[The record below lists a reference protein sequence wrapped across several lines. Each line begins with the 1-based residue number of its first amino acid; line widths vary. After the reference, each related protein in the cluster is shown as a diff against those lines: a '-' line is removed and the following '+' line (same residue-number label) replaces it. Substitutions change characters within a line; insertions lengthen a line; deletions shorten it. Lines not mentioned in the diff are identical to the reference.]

1 MPVCTCDF
9 CLQRVPRAQP
19 NFMFQHCLHSTKGMD
34 RARPRA
40 SKLHCSSYEGNA
52 VSCHCVTSTRT
63 ATTMSCIIKQLR
75 RAPELCIHSKFQPF
89 MFGKVSTHCFNME
102 PDTALTRT
110 ANKRYMLVTSDF
122 FSYTHPRVARDY
134 FTSITHSL
142 LTKKKKK
149 SKQVRSHLLHG
160 TMRPLNAPHHPCKKS
175 PRAHLLIAV
184 LLPKCLA

>member
-1 MPVCTCDF
+1 MPVCACDF

-19 NFMFQHCLHSTKGMD
+19 SFMFQHCLHSTKGMD

-40 SKLHCSSYEGNA
+40 SKLHCSSYESSA

-63 ATTMSCIIKQLR
+63 ATTLSCIIKQLR

-110 ANKRYMLVTSDF
+110 ANKRFMLVTSAF
-122 FSYTHPRVARDY
+122 FLIHTPSSCQRLFHQHYP
-134 FTSITHSL
+134 
-142 LTKKKKK
+142 LTLDKKKKK

-160 TMRPLNAPHHPCKKS
+160 TMRPLNAPRHPNVRS
-175 PRAHLLIAV
+175 LHAPIS
-184 LLPKCLA
+184 